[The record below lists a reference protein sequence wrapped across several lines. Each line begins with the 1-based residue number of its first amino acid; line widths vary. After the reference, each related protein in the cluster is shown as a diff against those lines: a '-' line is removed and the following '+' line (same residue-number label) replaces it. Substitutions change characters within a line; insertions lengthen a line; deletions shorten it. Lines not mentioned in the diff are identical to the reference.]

1 MAAQMVSN
9 FAAGNLNINPQNPM
23 KMNIKESRKEKLFAQ
38 LDTCLN
44 GLGSYDINSLMPLLY
59 VIVAHKQ
66 GHLLSVVGESG
77 NLFTGKMHIQSV
89 AAVDG
94 VESELLKEIRS
105 AVNPRYFEGQ
115 SAEIVF
121 RFYETCNQYIEE
133 YYQDIVEH
141 IISFYS
147 SRGGRY
153 AGMTITPLEVASLMS
168 TLVKNCLPSK
178 IYDPCAGLCTYTLQ
192 SATRDIPFVGQEI
205 NPFTKVLADIR
216 LNSAGK
222 DVMVSCEDSTLEW
235 RSEDGC
241 DVLVS
246 ELPFGIRLNDVS
258 ADRNRPRLL
267 EDYILYKFIKT
278 PSLKKAVLMISM
290 GTCWRRDN
298 FDIRKTLCEKNWVES
313 VIKMP
318 AGILPYAGIAT
329 AILVLNKER
338 NTKDVKFVL
347 ADDCIK
353 NSGKTRLLDS
363 QSVIERIEGRDEKQS
378 ASVPVGTTF
387 EKDCSLDPSAYVQE
401 RIEVLPGQ
409 KIVKFSSLATK
420 DRGVRCF
427 DETAGRVLQPEHMC
441 ESIAE
446 MHTRDVTVETVELT
460 KSAYVK
466 ICSKGLIFNVR
477 ADRFFIKN
485 DEEPLFIIPNYSCFT
500 VLEDKCL
507 PEYLADSV
515 VNAKRFRESTLMGQ
529 GMPRIDWDNLLI
541 PIYESLES
549 QKQIVQRIYRQ
560 EQKELKKKLESLQLL
575 SGKSSDLIHNLGIT
589 FTKISAGIGKLL
601 EDGSNDIIEGLND
614 NVQFALRQI
623 NSTGT
628 DYASVQPELEKVN
641 LYDCLARYIKGWENF
656 GYKTF
661 NILPVKMNVSD
672 ETKVELD
679 TTLFYTLLD
688 SIFINAHQHG
698 FNKRENPENKVLIE
712 VEGVTYKEENY
723 VRIGI
728 SNNGNPLPDNFSVAD
743 FVARGVVG
751 INSSQDGIGGDHVCK
766 IAHHLGGLVSIDNDS
781 EWLTFN
787 VLLPVYLT
795 SNDTKFIEYE
805 CECI

>member
-1 MAAQMVSN
+1 
-9 FAAGNLNINPQNPM
+9 
-23 KMNIKESRKEKLFAQ
+23 MNVKESAKEKLFNQ
-38 LDTCLN
+38 LDNCLN
-44 GLGSYDINSLMPLLY
+44 ALGSYDVNSLMPLLY
-59 VIVAHKQ
+59 VVVAHHQ
-66 GHLLSVVGESG
+66 GHLLSIIGKSG
-77 NLFTGKMHIQSV
+77 LLFSGKMQIQSV
-89 AAVDG
+89 EAVDG
-94 VESELLKEIRS
+94 IESELLKSIRRS
-105 AVNPRYFEGQ
+105 VDPHYFEGQ

-121 RFYETCNQYIEE
+121 RFYETCNQFIQDN
-133 YYQDIVEH
+133 YQDIIEH

-153 AGMTITPLEVASLMS
+153 AGITNTPLEIATLMASLIEDCHPIK
-168 TLVKNCLPSK
+168 V
-178 IYDPCAGLCTYTLQ
+178 YDPCAGLCTFSLRQ
-192 SATRDIPFVGQEI
+192 GIKDIPFVGQEI
-205 NPFTKVLADIR
+205 MPFTKVLADVR
-216 LNSAGK
+216 LDAAEKNATIFN
-222 DVMVSCEDSTLEW
+222 EDSTLEW
-235 RSEDGC
+235 RDNDGC
-241 DVLVS
+241 DVLAS
-246 ELPFGIRLNDVS
+246 ELPFGVRLHDVPT
-258 ADRNRPRLL
+258 DRNRPKLL

-278 PSLKKAVLMISM
+278 PSLKRAVLMVSM

-318 AGILPYAGIAT
+318 AGILPNAGVST
-329 AILVLNKER
+329 AIVVLNKER
-338 NTKDVKFVL
+338 NTKDIKFVL
-347 ADDCIK
+347 ADDCII
-353 NSGKTRLLDS
+353 NSGRTRLLDY

-378 ASVPVGTTF
+378 ASVSVGLTF
-387 EKDCSLDPSAYVQE
+387 EKDCTLDPSAYVQE

-420 DRGVRCF
+420 DRGVRRF
-427 DETAGRVLQPEHMC
+427 DETKGRVLQPEHMC

-446 MHTRDVTVETVELT
+446 MHTRNITIEIVELT

-477 ADRFFIKN
+477 ADRFFIKT
-485 DEEPLFIIPNYSCFT
+485 DEEPLFISPNYSCFT

-507 PEYLADSV
+507 PEYLADCV
-515 VNAKRFRESTLMGQ
+515 VNAKRFRESALMGQ
-529 GMPRIDWDNLLI
+529 GMPRIDWENLLI
-541 PIYESLES
+541 PIYENLDS

-560 EQKELKKKLESLQLL
+560 EQNELKKKLESLQLL

-601 EDGSNDIIEGLND
+601 KDGSNETIEGLND

-628 DYASVQPELEKVN
+628 DFAFVQPELEKVN
-641 LYDCLARYIKGWENF
+641 VYDTLMRYVKGWENF

-661 NILPVKMNVSD
+661 DILPIKMEVSD
-672 ETKVELD
+672 DTKVEID

-688 SIFINAHQHG
+688 CIFINAHQHG

-712 VEGVTYKEENY
+712 VEGVAYKEDNY
-723 VRIGI
+723 IRIGI
-728 SNNGNPLPDNFSVAD
+728 SNNGNPLPDNFSVRD

-766 IAHHLGGLVSIDNDS
+766 IAHHFGGFISIDDDS

-787 VLLPVYLT
+787 VLLPVYIT
-795 SNDTKFIEYE
+795 SNDTKYIEYE
-805 CECI
+805 CECV

>member
-1 MAAQMVSN
+1 
-9 FAAGNLNINPQNPM
+9 
-23 KMNIKESRKEKLFAQ
+23 MNVKESAKEKLFNQ
-38 LDTCLN
+38 LDNCLN
-44 GLGSYDINSLMPLLY
+44 ALGSYDVNSLMPLLY
-59 VIVAHKQ
+59 VVVAHHQ
-66 GHLLSVVGESG
+66 GHLLSIIGKSG
-77 NLFTGKMHIQSV
+77 LLFSGKMQIQSV
-89 AAVDG
+89 EAVDG
-94 VESELLKEIRS
+94 NESELLKSIRHS
-105 AVNPRYFEGQ
+105 VDPHYFEGQ

-121 RFYETCNQYIEE
+121 RFYENCNQFIQDN
-133 YYQDIVEH
+133 YQDIIEH

-153 AGMTITPLEVASLMS
+153 AGITNTPLEIATLMASLIEDCHPIK
-168 TLVKNCLPSK
+168 V
-178 IYDPCAGLCTYTLQ
+178 YDPCAGLCTFSLQ
-192 SATRDIPFVGQEI
+192 QGAKDIPFVGQEI
-205 NPFTKVLADIR
+205 MPFTKVLADVR
-216 LNSAGK
+216 LDAAEKNATLFN
-222 DVMVSCEDSTLEW
+222 EDSTLEW
-235 RSEDGC
+235 RDNEGC
-241 DVLVS
+241 DVLAS
-246 ELPFGIRLNDVS
+246 ELPFGVRLHDVPT
-258 ADRNRPRLL
+258 DRKRPKLL

-278 PSLKKAVLMISM
+278 PSLKRAVLMVSM

-318 AGILPYAGIAT
+318 AGILPNAGVST
-329 AILVLNKER
+329 AIVVLNKER
-338 NTKDVKFVL
+338 STKDIKFVL
-347 ADDCIK
+347 ADDCII
-353 NSGKTRLLDS
+353 NSGRIRLLDY

-378 ASVPVGTTF
+378 SSVSVGITF
-387 EKDCSLDPSAYVQE
+387 EKDCTLDPSAYVQE

-420 DRGVRCF
+420 DRGVKRF
-427 DETAGRVLQPEHMC
+427 DETKGRVLQPDYMC

-446 MHTRDVTVETVELT
+446 MHTRNITIEIVELT

-477 ADRFFIKN
+477 ADRFFIKT
-485 DEEPLFIIPNYSCFT
+485 DEEPLFISPNYSCFT

-507 PEYLADSV
+507 PEYLADCV
-515 VNAKRFRESTLMGQ
+515 VNAKRFRESALMGQ
-529 GMPRIDWDNLLI
+529 GMPRIDWENLLI
-541 PIYESLES
+541 PIYENKES

-560 EQKELKKKLESLQLL
+560 EQNELKKKLESLQLL

-601 EDGSNDIIEGLND
+601 KDGSNETIEGLND

-628 DYASVQPELEKVN
+628 DFSFVQPELEKVN
-641 LYDCLARYIKGWENF
+641 VYDTLMRYVKGWENF

-661 NILPVKMNVSD
+661 DILPIKMEVSD
-672 ETKVELD
+672 DTKVEID

-688 SIFINAHQHG
+688 CILINAHQHG
-698 FNKRENPENKVLIE
+698 FNKREDPENKVLIE
-712 VEGVTYKEENY
+712 VEGVAYKEDNY
-723 VRIGI
+723 IRIGI
-728 SNNGNPLPDNFSVAD
+728 SNNGNPLPDNFSVRD

-766 IAHHLGGLVSIDNDS
+766 IAHHFGGFVSIDDDN

-787 VLLPVYLT
+787 VLLPVYIT
-795 SNDTKFIEYE
+795 SNDTKYIEYE
-805 CECI
+805 CECV

>member
-1 MAAQMVSN
+1 
-9 FAAGNLNINPQNPM
+9 
-23 KMNIKESRKEKLFAQ
+23 MNVKESAKEKLFNQ
-38 LDTCLN
+38 LDNCLN
-44 GLGSYDINSLMPLLY
+44 ALGSYDVNSLMPLLY
-59 VIVAHKQ
+59 VVVAHHQ
-66 GHLLSVVGESG
+66 GHLLSIIGKSG
-77 NLFTGKMHIQSV
+77 HLFSGKMQIQSV
-89 AAVDG
+89 EAVDG
-94 VESELLKEIRS
+94 IESELLKSIRRS
-105 AVNPRYFEGQ
+105 VDPHYFEGQ

-121 RFYETCNQYIEE
+121 RFYETCNQFIQDN
-133 YYQDIVEH
+133 YQDIIEH

-153 AGMTITPLEVASLMS
+153 AGITNTPLEIATLMASLIEDCHPIK
-168 TLVKNCLPSK
+168 V
-178 IYDPCAGLCTYTLQ
+178 YDPCAGLCTFSLQ
-192 SATRDIPFVGQEI
+192 QGVKDIPFVGQEI
-205 NPFTKVLADIR
+205 MPFTKVLADVR
-216 LNSAGK
+216 LDAAEKNATIFN
-222 DVMVSCEDSTLEW
+222 EDSTLEW
-235 RSEDGC
+235 RDNDGC
-241 DVLVS
+241 DVLAS
-246 ELPFGIRLNDVS
+246 ELPFGVRLHDVPK
-258 ADRNRPRLL
+258 DRNRPKLL

-278 PSLKKAVLMISM
+278 PSFKRAVLMVSM

-318 AGILPYAGIAT
+318 AGILPNASVST
-329 AILVLNKER
+329 AIVVLNKER
-338 NTKDVKFVL
+338 NTKDIKFVL
-347 ADDCIK
+347 ADDCII
-353 NSGKTRLLDS
+353 NSGRTRLLDY

-378 ASVPVGTTF
+378 ASVSVGITF
-387 EKDCSLDPSAYVQE
+387 EKDCTLDPSAYVQE

-420 DRGVRCF
+420 DRGVRRF
-427 DETAGRVLQPEHMC
+427 DETKGRVLQPEHMC

-446 MHTRDVTVETVELT
+446 MHTRNITIEIVDLT

-477 ADRFFIKN
+477 ADRFFIKT
-485 DEEPLFIIPNYSCFT
+485 DEEPLFISPNYSCFT

-507 PEYLADSV
+507 PEYLADCV
-515 VNAKRFRESTLMGQ
+515 VNAKRFRESALMGQ
-529 GMPRIDWDNLLI
+529 GMPRIDWENLLI
-541 PIYESLES
+541 PIYENLES

-560 EQKELKKKLESLQLL
+560 EQNELKKKLESLQLL

-601 EDGSNDIIEGLND
+601 KDGSNETIEGLND

-628 DYASVQPELEKVN
+628 DFAFVQPELEKVN
-641 LYDCLARYIKGWENF
+641 VYDTLMRYVKGWENF

-661 NILPVKMNVSD
+661 DILPIKMEVSD
-672 ETKVELD
+672 DTKVEID

-688 SIFINAHQHG
+688 CIFINAHQHG
-698 FNKRENPENKVLIE
+698 FNKRENSENKVLIE
-712 VEGVTYKEENY
+712 VEGVAYKEDNY
-723 VRIGI
+723 IRIGI
-728 SNNGNPLPDNFSVAD
+728 SNNGNPLPDNFSVRD

-766 IAHHLGGLVSIDNDS
+766 IAHHFGGFISIDDDS

-787 VLLPVYLT
+787 VLLPVYIT
-795 SNDTKFIEYE
+795 SNDTKYIEYE
-805 CECI
+805 CECV

>member
-1 MAAQMVSN
+1 
-9 FAAGNLNINPQNPM
+9 
-23 KMNIKESRKEKLFAQ
+23 MNVKESAKEKLFNQ
-38 LDTCLN
+38 LDNCLN
-44 GLGSYDINSLMPLLY
+44 ALGSYDVNSLMPLLY
-59 VIVAHKQ
+59 VVVAHHQ
-66 GHLLSVVGESG
+66 GHLLSIIGKSG
-77 NLFTGKMHIQSV
+77 LLFSGKMQIQSV
-89 AAVDG
+89 EAVDG
-94 VESELLKEIRS
+94 IESELLKSIRRS
-105 AVNPRYFEGQ
+105 VDPHYFEGQ

-121 RFYETCNQYIEE
+121 RFYETCNQFIQDN
-133 YYQDIVEH
+133 YQDIIEH

-153 AGMTITPLEVASLMS
+153 AGITNTPLEIATLMASLIEDCHPIK
-168 TLVKNCLPSK
+168 V
-178 IYDPCAGLCTYTLQ
+178 YDPCAGLCTFSLRQ
-192 SATRDIPFVGQEI
+192 GIKDIPFVGQEI
-205 NPFTKVLADIR
+205 MPFTKVLADVR
-216 LNSAGK
+216 LDAAEKNATIFN
-222 DVMVSCEDSTLEW
+222 EDSTLEW
-235 RSEDGC
+235 RDNDGC
-241 DVLVS
+241 DVLAS
-246 ELPFGIRLNDVS
+246 ELPFGVRLHDVPK
-258 ADRNRPRLL
+258 DRNRPKLL

-278 PSLKKAVLMISM
+278 PSLKRAVLMVSM

-318 AGILPYAGIAT
+318 AGILPNAGVST
-329 AILVLNKER
+329 AIVVLNKER
-338 NTKDVKFVL
+338 NTKDIKFVL
-347 ADDCIK
+347 ADDCII
-353 NSGKTRLLDS
+353 NSGRTRLLDY

-378 ASVPVGTTF
+378 ASVSVGITF
-387 EKDCSLDPSAYVQE
+387 EKDCTLDPSAYVQE

-420 DRGVRCF
+420 DRGVRRF
-427 DETAGRVLQPEHMC
+427 DETKGRVLQPEHMC

-446 MHTRDVTVETVELT
+446 MHTRNITIEIVDLT

-477 ADRFFIKN
+477 ADRFFIKT
-485 DEEPLFIIPNYSCFT
+485 DEEPLFISPNYSCFT

-507 PEYLADSV
+507 PEYLADCV
-515 VNAKRFRESTLMGQ
+515 VNAKRFRESALMGQ
-529 GMPRIDWDNLLI
+529 GMPRIDWENLLI
-541 PIYESLES
+541 PIYENLES

-560 EQKELKKKLESLQLL
+560 EQNELKKKLESLQLL

-601 EDGSNDIIEGLND
+601 KDGSNETIEGLND

-628 DYASVQPELEKVN
+628 DFAFVQPELEKVN
-641 LYDCLARYIKGWENF
+641 VYDTLMRYVKGWENF

-661 NILPVKMNVSD
+661 DILPIKMEVSD
-672 ETKVELD
+672 DTKVEID

-688 SIFINAHQHG
+688 CIFINAHQHG
-698 FNKRENPENKVLIE
+698 FNKRENSENKVLIE
-712 VEGVTYKEENY
+712 VEGVAYKEDNY
-723 VRIGI
+723 IRIGI
-728 SNNGNPLPDNFSVAD
+728 SNNGNPLPDNFSVRD

-766 IAHHLGGLVSIDNDS
+766 IAHHFGGFISIDDDS

-787 VLLPVYLT
+787 VLLPVYIT
-795 SNDTKFIEYE
+795 SNDTKYIEYE
-805 CECI
+805 CECV

>member
-1 MAAQMVSN
+1 
-9 FAAGNLNINPQNPM
+9 
-23 KMNIKESRKEKLFAQ
+23 MNVKESAKEKLFNQ
-38 LDTCLN
+38 LDNCLN
-44 GLGSYDINSLMPLLY
+44 ALGSYDVNSLMPLLY
-59 VIVAHKQ
+59 VVVAHHQ
-66 GHLLSVVGESG
+66 GHLLSIIGKSG
-77 NLFTGKMHIQSV
+77 LLFSGKMRIQSV
-89 AAVDG
+89 EAVDG
-94 VESELLKEIRS
+94 IESELLKSIRRS
-105 AVNPRYFEGQ
+105 VDPHYFEGQ

-121 RFYETCNQYIEE
+121 RFYETCNQFIQDN
-133 YYQDIVEH
+133 YQDIIEH

-153 AGMTITPLEVASLMS
+153 AGITNTPLEIATLMASLIEDCHPIK
-168 TLVKNCLPSK
+168 V
-178 IYDPCAGLCTYTLQ
+178 YDPCAGLCTFSLRQ
-192 SATRDIPFVGQEI
+192 GIKDIPFVGQEI
-205 NPFTKVLADIR
+205 MPFTKVLADVR
-216 LNSAGK
+216 LDAAEKNATIFN
-222 DVMVSCEDSTLEW
+222 EDSTLEW
-235 RSEDGC
+235 RDNDGC
-241 DVLVS
+241 DVLAS
-246 ELPFGIRLNDVS
+246 ELPFGVRLHDVPT
-258 ADRNRPRLL
+258 DRNRPKLL

-278 PSLKKAVLMISM
+278 PSLKRAVLMVSM

-318 AGILPYAGIAT
+318 AGILPNAGVST
-329 AILVLNKER
+329 AIVVLNKER
-338 NTKDVKFVL
+338 NTKDIKFVL
-347 ADDCIK
+347 ADDCII
-353 NSGKTRLLDS
+353 NSGRTRLLDY

-378 ASVPVGTTF
+378 ASVSVGLTF
-387 EKDCSLDPSAYVQE
+387 EKDCTLDPSAYVQE

-420 DRGVRCF
+420 DRGVRRF
-427 DETAGRVLQPEHMC
+427 DETKGRVLQPEHMC

-446 MHTRDVTVETVELT
+446 MHTRNITIEIVELT

-477 ADRFFIKN
+477 ADRFFIKT
-485 DEEPLFIIPNYSCFT
+485 DEEPLFISPNYSCFT

-507 PEYLADSV
+507 PEYLADCV
-515 VNAKRFRESTLMGQ
+515 VNAKRFRESALMGQ
-529 GMPRIDWDNLLI
+529 GMPRIDWENLLI
-541 PIYESLES
+541 PIYENLDS

-560 EQKELKKKLESLQLL
+560 EQNELKKKLESLQLL

-601 EDGSNDIIEGLND
+601 KDGSNETIEGLND

-628 DYASVQPELEKVN
+628 DFAFVQPELEKVN
-641 LYDCLARYIKGWENF
+641 VYDTLMRYVKGWENF

-661 NILPVKMNVSD
+661 DILPIKMEVSD
-672 ETKVELD
+672 DTKVEID

-688 SIFINAHQHG
+688 CIFINAHQHG

-712 VEGVTYKEENY
+712 VEGVAYKEDNY
-723 VRIGI
+723 IRIGI
-728 SNNGNPLPDNFSVAD
+728 SNNGNPLPDNFSVRD

-766 IAHHLGGLVSIDNDS
+766 IAHHFGGFISIDDDS

-787 VLLPVYLT
+787 VLLPVYIT
-795 SNDTKFIEYE
+795 SNDTKYIEYE
-805 CECI
+805 CECV

>member
-1 MAAQMVSN
+1 
-9 FAAGNLNINPQNPM
+9 
-23 KMNIKESRKEKLFAQ
+23 MNVKESAKEKLFNQ
-38 LDTCLN
+38 LDNCLN
-44 GLGSYDINSLMPLLY
+44 ALGSYDVNSLMPLLY
-59 VIVAHKQ
+59 VVVAHHQ
-66 GHLLSVVGESG
+66 GHLLSIIGKSG
-77 NLFTGKMHIQSV
+77 LLFSGKMRIQSV
-89 AAVDG
+89 EAVDG
-94 VESELLKEIRS
+94 NESEILKSIRRS
-105 AVNPRYFEGQ
+105 VDPHYFEGQ

-121 RFYETCNQYIEE
+121 RFYETCNQFIQDN
-133 YYQDIVEH
+133 YQDIIEH

-153 AGMTITPLEVASLMS
+153 AGITNTPLEIATLMASLIEDCHPIK
-168 TLVKNCLPSK
+168 V
-178 IYDPCAGLCTYTLQ
+178 YDPCAGLCTFSLRQ
-192 SATRDIPFVGQEI
+192 GIKDIPFVGQEI
-205 NPFTKVLADIR
+205 MPFTKVLADVR
-216 LNSAGK
+216 LDAAEKNATIFN
-222 DVMVSCEDSTLEW
+222 EDSTLEW
-235 RSEDGC
+235 RDNDGC
-241 DVLVS
+241 DVLAS
-246 ELPFGIRLNDVS
+246 ELPFGVRLHDVPT
-258 ADRNRPRLL
+258 DRNRPKLL

-278 PSLKKAVLMISM
+278 PSLKRAVLMVSM

-318 AGILPYAGIAT
+318 AGILPNAGVST
-329 AILVLNKER
+329 AIVVLNKER
-338 NTKDVKFVL
+338 NTKDIKFVL
-347 ADDCIK
+347 ADDCII
-353 NSGKTRLLDS
+353 NSGRTRLLDY

-378 ASVPVGTTF
+378 ASVSVGLTF
-387 EKDCSLDPSAYVQE
+387 EKDCTLDPSAYVQE

-420 DRGVRCF
+420 DRGVRRF
-427 DETAGRVLQPEHMC
+427 DETKGRVLQPEHMC

-446 MHTRDVTVETVELT
+446 MHTRNITIEIVELT

-477 ADRFFIKN
+477 ADRFFIKT
-485 DEEPLFIIPNYSCFT
+485 DEEPLFISPNYSCFT

-507 PEYLADSV
+507 PEYLADCV
-515 VNAKRFRESTLMGQ
+515 VNAKRFRESALMGQ
-529 GMPRIDWDNLLI
+529 GMPRIDWENLLI
-541 PIYESLES
+541 PIYENLDS

-560 EQKELKKKLESLQLL
+560 EQNELKKKLESLQLL

-601 EDGSNDIIEGLND
+601 KDGSNETIEGLND

-628 DYASVQPELEKVN
+628 DFAFVQPELEKVN
-641 LYDCLARYIKGWENF
+641 VYDTLMRYVKGWENF

-661 NILPVKMNVSD
+661 DILPIKMEVSD
-672 ETKVELD
+672 DTKVEID

-688 SIFINAHQHG
+688 CIFINAHQHG

-712 VEGVTYKEENY
+712 VEGVAYKEDNY
-723 VRIGI
+723 IRIGI
-728 SNNGNPLPDNFSVAD
+728 SNNGNPLPDNFSVRD

-766 IAHHLGGLVSIDNDS
+766 IAHHFGGFISIDDDS

-787 VLLPVYLT
+787 VLLPVYIT
-795 SNDTKFIEYE
+795 SNDTKYIEYE
-805 CECI
+805 CECV

>member
-1 MAAQMVSN
+1 
-9 FAAGNLNINPQNPM
+9 
-23 KMNIKESRKEKLFAQ
+23 MNVKESAKEKLFNQ
-38 LDTCLN
+38 LDNCLN
-44 GLGSYDINSLMPLLY
+44 ALGSYDVNSLMPLLY
-59 VIVAHKQ
+59 VVVAHHQ
-66 GHLLSVVGESG
+66 GHLLSIIGKSG
-77 NLFTGKMHIQSV
+77 LLFSGKMRIQSV
-89 AAVDG
+89 EAVDG
-94 VESELLKEIRS
+94 NESEILKSIRRS
-105 AVNPRYFEGQ
+105 VDPHYFEGQ

-121 RFYETCNQYIEE
+121 RFYESCNQFIQDN
-133 YYQDIVEH
+133 YQDIIEH

-153 AGMTITPLEVASLMS
+153 AGITNTPLEIATLMASLIEDCHPIK
-168 TLVKNCLPSK
+168 V
-178 IYDPCAGLCTYTLQ
+178 YDPCAGLCTFSLRQ
-192 SATRDIPFVGQEI
+192 GIKDIPFVGQEI
-205 NPFTKVLADIR
+205 MPFTKVLADVR
-216 LNSAGK
+216 LDAAEKNATIFN
-222 DVMVSCEDSTLEW
+222 EDSTLEW
-235 RSEDGC
+235 RDNDGC
-241 DVLVS
+241 DVLAS
-246 ELPFGIRLNDVS
+246 ELPFGVRLHDVPT
-258 ADRNRPRLL
+258 DRNRPKLL

-278 PSLKKAVLMISM
+278 PSLKRAVLMVSM

-318 AGILPYAGIAT
+318 AGILPNAGVST
-329 AILVLNKER
+329 AIVVLNKER
-338 NTKDVKFVL
+338 NTKDIKFVL
-347 ADDCIK
+347 ADDCII
-353 NSGKTRLLDS
+353 NSGRTRLLDY

-378 ASVPVGTTF
+378 ASVSVGLTF
-387 EKDCSLDPSAYVQE
+387 EKDCTLDPSAYVQE

-420 DRGVRCF
+420 DRGVRRF
-427 DETAGRVLQPEHMC
+427 DETKGRVLQPEHMC

-446 MHTRDVTVETVELT
+446 MHTRNITIEIVELT

-477 ADRFFIKN
+477 ADRFFIKT
-485 DEEPLFIIPNYSCFT
+485 DEEPLFISPNYSCFT

-507 PEYLADSV
+507 PEYLADCV
-515 VNAKRFRESTLMGQ
+515 VNAKRFRESALMGQ
-529 GMPRIDWDNLLI
+529 GMPRIDWENLLI
-541 PIYESLES
+541 PIYENLDS

-560 EQKELKKKLESLQLL
+560 EQNELKKKLESLQLL

-601 EDGSNDIIEGLND
+601 KDGSNETIEGLND

-628 DYASVQPELEKVN
+628 DFAFVQPELEKVN
-641 LYDCLARYIKGWENF
+641 VYDTLMRYVKGWENF

-661 NILPVKMNVSD
+661 DILPIKMEVSD
-672 ETKVELD
+672 DTKVEID

-688 SIFINAHQHG
+688 CIFINAHQHG

-712 VEGVTYKEENY
+712 VEGVAYKEDNY
-723 VRIGI
+723 IRIGI
-728 SNNGNPLPDNFSVAD
+728 SNNGNPLPDNFSVRD

-766 IAHHLGGLVSIDNDS
+766 IAHHFGGFISIDDDS

-787 VLLPVYLT
+787 VLLPVYIT
-795 SNDTKFIEYE
+795 SNDTKYIEYE
-805 CECI
+805 CECV

>member
-1 MAAQMVSN
+1 
-9 FAAGNLNINPQNPM
+9 
-23 KMNIKESRKEKLFAQ
+23 MNVKESAKEKLFNQ
-38 LDTCLN
+38 LDNCLN
-44 GLGSYDINSLMPLLY
+44 ALGSYDVNSLMPLLY
-59 VIVAHKQ
+59 VVVAHHQ
-66 GHLLSVVGESG
+66 GHLLSIIGKFG
-77 NLFTGKMHIQSV
+77 LLFSGKMRIQSV
-89 AAVDG
+89 EAVDG
-94 VESELLKEIRS
+94 NESELLKSIRRS
-105 AVNPRYFEGQ
+105 VDPHYFEGQ

-121 RFYETCNQYIEE
+121 RFYESCNQFIQDN
-133 YYQDIVEH
+133 YQDIIEH

-153 AGMTITPLEVASLMS
+153 AGITNTPLEIATLMASLIEKCHPIK
-168 TLVKNCLPSK
+168 V
-178 IYDPCAGLCTYTLQ
+178 YDPCAGLCTFSLRQ
-192 SATRDIPFVGQEI
+192 GIKDIPFVGQEI
-205 NPFTKVLADIR
+205 MPFTKVLADVR
-216 LNSAGK
+216 LDAAEKNATIFN
-222 DVMVSCEDSTLEW
+222 EDSTLEW
-235 RSEDGC
+235 RDNDGC
-241 DVLVS
+241 DVLAS
-246 ELPFGIRLNDVS
+246 ELPFGVRLHDVPT
-258 ADRNRPRLL
+258 DRNRPKLL

-278 PSLKKAVLMISM
+278 PSLKRAVLMVSM

-318 AGILPYAGIAT
+318 AGILPNAGVST
-329 AILVLNKER
+329 AIVVLNKER
-338 NTKDVKFVL
+338 NTKDIKFVL
-347 ADDCIK
+347 ADDCII
-353 NSGKTRLLDS
+353 NSGRTRLLDY

-378 ASVPVGTTF
+378 ASVSVGLTF
-387 EKDCSLDPSAYVQE
+387 EKDCTLDPSAYVQE

-420 DRGVRCF
+420 DRGVRRF
-427 DETAGRVLQPEHMC
+427 DETKGRVLQPEHMC

-446 MHTRDVTVETVELT
+446 MHTRNITIEIVELT

-477 ADRFFIKN
+477 ADRFFIKT
-485 DEEPLFIIPNYSCFT
+485 DEEPLFISPNYSCFT

-507 PEYLADSV
+507 PEYLADCV
-515 VNAKRFRESTLMGQ
+515 VNAKRFRESALMGQ
-529 GMPRIDWDNLLI
+529 GMPRIDWENLLI
-541 PIYESLES
+541 PIYENLDS

-560 EQKELKKKLESLQLL
+560 EQNELKKKLESLQLL

-601 EDGSNDIIEGLND
+601 KDGSNETIEGLND

-628 DYASVQPELEKVN
+628 DFAFVQPELEKVN
-641 LYDCLARYIKGWENF
+641 VYDTLMRYVKGWENF

-661 NILPVKMNVSD
+661 DILPIKMEVSD
-672 ETKVELD
+672 DTKVEID

-688 SIFINAHQHG
+688 CIFINAHQHG

-712 VEGVTYKEENY
+712 VEGVAYKEDNY
-723 VRIGI
+723 IRIGI
-728 SNNGNPLPDNFSVAD
+728 SNNGNPLPDNFSVRD

-766 IAHHLGGLVSIDNDS
+766 IAHHFGGFISIDDDS

-787 VLLPVYLT
+787 VLLPVYIT
-795 SNDTKFIEYE
+795 SNDTKYIEYE
-805 CECI
+805 CECV